1 MMNAERKKYLMR
13 LIKSVRKDYIEPQ
26 KKMVD
31 GDITYPLEVLD
42 IDLLCTVVEE
52 ELLNL

>member
-1 MMNAERKKYLMR
+1 MKTKRKKYLQK
-13 LIKSVRKDYIEPQ
+13 LIASVRKDFIEPQ
-26 KKMVD
+26 KKIVD